1 MLFMIITAS
10 TCKLI
15 LRVTIYCTTSKTSVH
30 RPRAMYIQGTFLLN
44 CELSDWAEGGNL
56 PSWSKK
62 QRAFSLQ
69 TYSCVSFCLFSTKKL
84 YFAEKVTTF
93 LIFQRDCDCIYQPFR
108 LANLNKGHVCVTP
121 TGDPLRIRLV
131 PGPRHEK

>member
-15 LRVTIYCTTSKTSVH
+15 LRVTISCTTNKTSVH
-30 RPRAMYIQGTFLLN
+30 RPRAMYVQGTFLLN

-69 TYSCVSFCLFSTKKL
+69 TLFMCKFLSVFNEKNYILPKK
-84 YFAEKVTTF
+84 
-93 LIFQRDCDCIYQPFR
+93 
-108 LANLNKGHVCVTP
+108 
-121 TGDPLRIRLV
+121 
-131 PGPRHEK
+131 